1 MDDLEFRRRAYAEP
15 NCQEKDFL
23 DKKNSTDENV
33 ELVDQLQTF
42 DQQITE
48 AMNIQ
53 PPEGLADRI
62 ILNQTLGQHSQ
73 NKQRLQASLSMVASV
88 LVVFGL
94 VFSLLQPWS
103 AIDLEQEVLTHVYDE
118 LDHLIEKQ
126 NKDSRHV
133 NQALS
138 SYGAELK
145 QDIGQVNYLGSCNIA
160 NKEGVHIVL
169 SGLKGAVT
177 VMLLPHIKVEMEQ
190 TVSDTRFQ
198 GIIIPS
204 GKGSMAIVG
213 EKGELLDQVEEKIKN
228 NLTWM
233 I

>member
-1 MDDLEFRRRAYAEP
+1 MDDLEFRRSAYAEP
-15 NCQEKDFL
+15 NCQDKDFL
-23 DKKNSTDENV
+23 DKKNSTIDNI
-33 ELVDQLQTF
+33 ELIDQLQSF
-42 DQQITE
+42 DQQITQ
-48 AMNIQ
+48 AINID
-53 PPEGLADRI
+53 PPEGLAERI
-62 ILNQTLGQHSQ
+62 ILNQTLGYHSQ
-73 NKQRLQASLSMVASV
+73 NKQRKQAALSMVASV

-94 VFSLLQPWS
+94 VFSFLQPWS
-103 AIDLEQEVLTHVYDE
+103 TINLEQEVLTHVYDE

-126 NKDSRHV
+126 NKDTSHV
-133 NQALS
+133 NRVLS

-160 NKEGVHIVL
+160 SKEGVHIVL

-177 VMLLPHIKVEMEQ
+177 VMMLPHIKVDMEQ

-213 EKGELLDQVEEKIKN
+213 EKGESLDQVEKLINN
-228 NLTWM
+228 NLIWM